1 MSKKSKIF
9 SYGQGKRDLKF
20 SKFDM
25 SFSNTRS
32 SVFGRLDPVA
42 VYETLPADYWNVGSD
57 GVTLLK
63 PLAAPAF
70 TDIKQHHY
78 AYHVRN
84 SAIWKH
90 WNDFITNGTAY
101 SGVYGS
107 NASNQD
113 NDNPW
118 RVPAINAPYLAQI
131 CKLGSGWGV
140 PFFTISSSEFNPSH
154 PFFTSSIL
162 LFFHISDTPQL
173 SNLDISDFISLY
185 FRSSFVVDYFGQSVS
200 DFLSTHFI
208 SAKFLDASHYNLVF
222 AGTGYTE
229 TLVRNFLLLSGQ
241 AVSDENTND
250 SVIGDHI
257 ATGSTSVDS
266 QYSLFQS
273 FIDVMYFYDDA
284 ISECRL
290 NDSPFISSV
299 HYYTD
304 EQSEKVF
311 DFQRRIITR
320 PISRGYTY
328 SSAGFF
334 NGAGRLTDY
343 LSVDSSITGRSF
355 KIHYG
360 SNANL
365 ITNFEISNQPYWAID
380 AKFFGFSDD
389 NSDLTYL
396 DSIASTVFDAVVP
409 WIGMSQ
415 NDDRKNVDNTISA
428 FNKIYFARLDS
439 PQYKDS
445 ALSKLGY
452 SHTDFAFYLAKNSL
466 QLLESFNIPVAAL
479 ATRSF
484 FFYRYERFNALPFF
498 AYSKIW
504 DDFYRNTVVSSPELN
519 WSETN
524 GDILVN
530 STMKSYLNNNNL
542 PQPGVFPEEF
552 ATSTDRQNYKLNGWM
567 IPFHASP
574 KNSIGELQ
582 HYRDFTS
589 PDSSFK
595 IRQYLEN
602 SQHYIRI
609 DDMSFVFHFLTGY
622 DLDSLVISQLYDG
635 ITEVP
640 ESVNTYSFRNFFIEN
655 FYLPNYYNG
664 LLHYKYQNFNKDYFS
679 SAMLDPMSGA
689 NQVLQGSTVNDLRV
703 AEAKQSW
710 FEKIAPKRSVEG
722 FMETIFGIKPVL
734 DNCEPTFLGSDHQRI
749 NIGEVIQTSS
759 STDTSPQGQRVG
771 IGGARGGS
779 GLVHGKCNEHGFLII
794 LSSFTVEAQY
804 QTAFEKKWI
813 VKNSYMDY
821 PTIDFANIGNE
832 SILMKEVNFDGH
844 AYVSY
849 KNFNKSF
856 YSFTLQQNAK
866 GLVYGHDNA
875 QRVNLFQRGAQPQ
888 FHLVRQFAAQSGTS
902 LNNVF
907 GYIPRYSS
915 YKFKFDEVH
924 GDFRETL
931 DFWTTF
937 RKFHS
942 MPILSHDFVNWEY
955 MAQENELK
963 RLFVVTDDTEDEFN
977 VSTHFTASVDRALPY
992 VCVPSSK

>member
-1 MSKKSKIF
+1 MSKKSKIYT
-9 SYGQGKRDLKF
+9 YGQGKRDLKF

-131 CKLGSGWGV
+131 CKLGSGWACPVMEMGV
-140 PFFTISSSEFNPSH
+140 PAALQNILLQDVSFIYPQGTSEVFDVTSLILLMCRSTTYNKAFGQYADILAKHLALATLERVDGNRLRIYIATNEYDFLAYLLSGLTQFNTFSQENHTEDSIGSTIVQDNINIQSVTDSSIFNDHFRVRYYYDDAVSECKLSDSPWLLSFRYVTDDSSRKIADFTRRVRIQPIQRYSIEEVRLNTGNGNLARYYSADDSISGRNYGLFYGSNDVLITNYKDSSSPYWTINADKFG
-154 PFFTSSIL
+154 F
-162 LFFHISDTPQL
+162 DA
-173 SNLDISDFISLY
+173 DISDISY
-185 FRSSFVVDYFGQSVS
+185 R
-200 DFLSTHFI
+200 
-208 SAKFLDASHYNLVF
+208 
-222 AGTGYTE
+222 
-229 TLVRNFLLLSGQ
+229 
-241 AVSDENTND
+241 
-250 SVIGDHI
+250 
-257 ATGSTSVDS
+257 
-266 QYSLFQS
+266 
-273 FIDVMYFYDDA
+273 
-284 ISECRL
+284 
-290 NDSPFISSV
+290 
-299 HYYTD
+299 
-304 EQSEKVF
+304 
-311 DFQRRIITR
+311 
-320 PISRGYTY
+320 
-328 SSAGFF
+328 
-334 NGAGRLTDY
+334 
-343 LSVDSSITGRSF
+343 
-355 KIHYG
+355 
-360 SNANL
+360 
-365 ITNFEISNQPYWAID
+365 
-380 AKFFGFSDD
+380 
-389 NSDLTYL
+389 
-396 DSIASTVFDAVVP
+396 DSIASTVLDAVIP
-409 WIGMSQ
+409 TIGITQ
-415 NDDRKNVDNTISA
+415 NDDRKNIDVSIQDFSYINYTSETTDTQ
-428 FNKIYFARLDS
+428 FNVTQS
-439 PQYKDS
+439 
-445 ALSKLGY
+445 LGF
-452 SHTDFAFYLAKNSL
+452 SHPSFAFYLANNSMKL
-466 QLLESFNIPVAAL
+466 MESLNLPVASL
-479 ATRSF
+479 AVRSF
-484 FFYRYERFNALPFF
+484 FFYRYERFNALVFF

-530 STMKSYLNNNNL
+530 SSFKRYLNDNSF
-542 PQPGVFPEEF
+542 PQPAVFPEEF
-552 ATSTDRQNYKLNGWM
+552 ASATDRSNYKLNGWM

-574 KNSIGELQ
+574 KNSVGELQ
-582 HYRDFTS
+582 HYRDFSS

-602 SQHYIRI
+602 SQHYLRI
-609 DDMSFVFHFLTGY
+609 DDMGTVFNFLTGY
-622 DLDSLVISQLYDG
+622 DLDTLVIKQLWDG
-635 ITEVP
+635 VQAVDEA
-640 ESVNTYSFRNFFIEN
+640 VNTYAFRNFFIEN
-655 FYLPNYYNG
+655 FYLPSYYNG

-689 NQVLQGSTVNDLRV
+689 NQVLQGQTVNDLRV

-722 FMETIFGIKPVL
+722 FMEMIFGIKPVL

-759 STDTSPQGQRVG
+759 STENSPQGQRVG

-794 LSSFTVEAQY
+794 LSSFTVESQY

-821 PTIDFANIGNE
+821 PTLDFANIGNE
-832 SILMKEVNFDGH
+832 SILMKEVNFDGQS
-844 AYVSY
+844 YISY
-849 KNFNKSF
+849 KNYNSF
-856 YSFTLQQNAK
+856 INSFAFLQNYK
-866 GLVYGHDNA
+866 GLKYGATNA
-875 QRVNLFQRGAQPQ
+875 TRVNAFERAAQPQ
-888 FHLVRQFAAQSGTS
+888 FHLVRQYSQMSGTS